1 MTQNEKHFCDAA
13 KKVFNEDGSIR
24 VCGRDAVRS
33 LIEAAE
39 QVDPTRD
46 FGNKEIGRMNAD
58 TVWNLLTEI
67 EKKE

>member
-1 MTQNEKHFCDAA
+1 MNQNEQRFCDAA

-46 FGNKEIGRMNAD
+46 FGDTEIGRMNVD

-67 EKKE
+67 KQKE